1 MKGIEMNNELIKKAI
16 IGVTAVGLIG
26 VGYFIGKKVGFK
38 ICGRNIEINLNR
50 WLSSFPDKEEAFRVC
65 ESLESYAKKMHC

>member
-26 VGYFIGKKVGFK
+26 VGYFIGKRSDLRFVDVILKS
-38 ICGRNIEINLNR
+38 I
-50 WLSSFPDKEEAFRVC
+50 
-65 ESLESYAKKMHC
+65 